1 VKITLN
7 QAFYA
12 VVVTGALAGA
22 SDVAAD
28 RLAWPLIAAVAV
40 VAAVEF
46 GGVVVSAHADRRRRL
61 GERAIAARTVSA
73 LIALG
78 AVTVNVWGHA
88 GNPFQATFFGG
99 LSALGY
105 GVWLLDS
112 GARYRDAQRAAGR
125 LEAIPPVYGGW
136 LWLRHPGLARRAR
149 HLALTTGADKL
160 ASLDAA
166 RLQVRTERRQA
177 AIAAT
182 LRRRIAERVGPVMA
196 DVAINTFDLDEVAV
210 RLTSSA
216 DYDGL
221 AALLAAELVPARLAP
236 VGTARSTVVEREPER
251 VPAEI
256 TAVGVPAVDPVTAEV
271 SAPVEPVG
279 VPEIAATPPAA
290 PKAADRPAR
299 KPRKTAGAS
308 VPRRTA
314 VATQQAAQALANTGM
329 DTQGVAQLLGIS
341 ERYARQLLGSRELPA
356 TTEDSTKS
364 VAGDGLAERV
374 NGAEVKMV
382 GASA

>member
-1 VKITLN
+1 MKITLN
-7 QAFYA
+7 QAFYT

-28 RLAWPLIAAVAV
+28 RLAWPMLAAVAV
-40 VAAVEF
+40 VGAVEF

-61 GERAIAARTVSA
+61 GERAVAARVVSA

-88 GNPFQATFFGG
+88 GNPFQAAFFGG

-125 LEAIPPVYGGW
+125 LEAIPPVYGVW
-136 LWLRHPGLARRAR
+136 LWLRHPGLTRRAR

-160 ASLDAA
+160 ASVDAA
-166 RLQVRTERRQA
+166 RLQVRTERRQT

-182 LRRRIAERVGPVMA
+182 LRTRIAERVGPVMA
-196 DVAINTFDLDEVAV
+196 DVAVNTFDLDEVAI
-210 RLTSSA
+210 RLTRGA

-236 VGTARSTVVEREPER
+236 VGVAGSTVVEHEPER

-256 TAVGVPAVDPVTAEV
+256 TAGEVPALAAGIAEV
-271 SAPVEPVG
+271 SGPVAPSG
-279 VPEIAATPPAA
+279 VPEIAAA
-290 PKAADRPAR
+290 PEVNAQAVERPAR
-299 KPRKTAGAS
+299 KPRKAAATATPKRSSAATKQAVTSLVAGGMK
-308 VPRRTA
+308 VPEI
-314 VATQQAAQALANTGM
+314 AA
-329 DTQGVAQLLGIS
+329 LLSIS
-341 ERYARQLLGSRELPA
+341 ERYTRQVLAPGTAGGDDPA
-356 TTEDSTKS
+356 DNIEH
-364 VAGDGLAERV
+364 V
-374 NGAEVKMV
+374 NGAKIEMTGVT
-382 GASA
+382 A

>member
-1 VKITLN
+1 MKLTLN

-28 RLAWPLIAAVAV
+28 RLGWRLPAAVAV
-40 VAAVEF
+40 VGAVEF
-46 GGVVVSAHADRRRRL
+46 GGVVVSAHADRRRRI
-61 GERAIAARTVSA
+61 GERAISARVVSA

-78 AVTVNVWGHA
+78 AVTVNVWGHIS
-88 GNPFQATFFGG
+88 NPFQAAFFGG

-105 GVWLLDS
+105 AVWLLDS

-125 LEAIPPVYGGW
+125 LEAIPPVYGVW

-160 ASLDAA
+160 GSLDAA
-166 RLQVRTERRQA
+166 RQQVRTERRQA

-182 LRRRIAERVGPVMA
+182 LRQRIAERVGPVMA
-196 DVAINTFDLDEVAV
+196 DVAVNTFDLDEVAI
-210 RLTSSA
+210 RLTRGA

-236 VGTARSTVVEREPER
+236 VTVTGSTVVEREPER

-256 TAVGVPAVDPVTAEV
+256 TAGEVPVPMVAFAEV
-271 SAPVEPVG
+271 SGQATAAPVPRSPPCRTCRPRRRASPARRPPPPRRNG
-279 VPEIAATPPAA
+279 RRSPPGRPRRRWPAA
-290 PKAADRPAR
+290 A
-299 KPRKTAGAS
+299 
-308 VPRRTA
+308 
-314 VATQQAAQALANTGM
+314 
-329 DTQGVAQLLGIS
+329 
-341 ERYARQLLGSRELPA
+341 
-356 TTEDSTKS
+356 
-364 VAGDGLAERV
+364 
-374 NGAEVKMV
+374 
-382 GASA
+382 